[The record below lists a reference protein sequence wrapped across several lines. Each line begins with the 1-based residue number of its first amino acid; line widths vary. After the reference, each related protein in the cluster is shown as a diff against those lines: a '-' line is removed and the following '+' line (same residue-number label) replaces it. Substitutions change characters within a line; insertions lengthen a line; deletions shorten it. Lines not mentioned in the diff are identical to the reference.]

1 MADVTLPPGSSAWGS
16 PAEIRR
22 GGITAPPNSQLYY
35 DPVTNKAA
43 YIPVN
48 SAIPSGVVMVPQKA
62 TISSNGQYVVNG
74 KQVSLPATSTSSTTT
89 EKTVSTLTQLGI
101 NLSGPNSLIGQPFIL
116 PNAEILAAAGVSAK
130 DIKKYALQPLNLPTM
145 GPGNLSLSSSG
156 SLMAGILNLP
166 PSIQKVVMD
175 KLGLNN
181 TSLGKTVAERVSA
194 MMPVYTSVGGHIGAI
209 TTPLQQQMAQTAAL
223 TQSVGQLE
231 KSIQTGNNAV
241 LLGARESAKYS
252 AEASADVSLT
262 TWGIDTPEMTK
273 LVHNLASAGMV
284 SPNEI
289 LEHVRSTNTYKAAF
303 PGLAEYNT
311 SPGAIH
317 MTESQYQ
324 TYTQTVMNTATQ
336 FGAPMPSQTEIGNL
350 LKGHVSAAEYNQR
363 VTDIYSAV
371 SNADPNVKKL
381 LAEQYGVD
389 QNNLMAYFADPKK
402 ALPVMQRQVATA
414 EIQDYGSR
422 VGLTGLTQTG
432 ASQLAD
438 MAKLS
443 SATGNNPLGA
453 GVSQIQGALLNAS
466 KDMSLTRAT
475 PGQNVPTL
483 NTNVLIGSQVA
494 GFAGTNQ
501 AAASR
506 TVQLAEQAKAAPF
519 EKGGGYAESN
529 KGVTGIGYATT

>member
-1 MADVTLPPGSSAWGS
+1 MSTKAKPKPKAKPNQGATFNASQGNQLNLGDFIKSFAPELPLKY
-16 PAEIRR
+16 
-22 GGITAPPNSQLYY
+22 T
-35 DPVTNKAA
+35 DPVTGVVTDYTKTNLLYYPAGTSIGVTPTKTTLLSALNWLSGSNPALGQALMDHLNLNETSNGTAVSAA
-43 YIPVN
+43 YNALTKAHFNLGKVQSPQVSSLKATVSGLTKILGDQTAAGISSATASQQANAIDNVRNTIESWNYTAAQKDYISGLVTQLATVN
-48 SAIPSGVVMVPQKA
+48 GDHIVNQNALLDIFRGDIPSG
-62 TISSNGQYVVNG
+62 
-74 KQVSLPATSTSSTTT
+74 
-89 EKTVSTLTQLGI
+89 
-101 NLSGPNSLIGQPFIL
+101 
-116 PNAEILAAAGVSAK
+116 
-130 DIKKYALQPLNLPTM
+130 
-145 GPGNLSLSSSG
+145 
-156 SLMAGILNLP
+156 
-166 PSIQKVVMD
+166 
-175 KLGLNN
+175 
-181 TSLGKTVAERVSA
+181 LGKT
-194 MMPVYTSVGGHIGAI
+194 TD
-209 TTPLQQQMAQTAAL
+209 
-223 TQSVGQLE
+223 
-231 KSIQTGNNAV
+231 
-241 LLGARESAKYS
+241 AKIK
-252 AEASADVSLT
+252 ADY
-262 TWGIDTPEMTK
+262 
-273 LVHNLASAGMV
+273 NF
-284 SPNEI
+284 
-289 LEHVRSTNTYKAAF
+289 AF
-303 PGLAEYNT
+303 PGLNDYNNQ
-311 SPGAIH
+311 PGAVH

-324 TYTQTVMNTATQ
+324 TYTQTIMNTATQ
-336 FGAPMPSQTEIGNL
+336 FGAPMPSQGEIGNL

-466 KDMSLTRAT
+466 KDMPLTRVT

-483 NTNVLIGSQVA
+483 DTNVLIGSQVA

-529 KGVTGIGYATT
+529 KGITGIGYATT

>member
-231 KSIQTGNNAV
+231 KSVQTGNNAV

-273 LVHNLASAGMV
+273 LVHNLAAAGMV
-284 SPNEI
+284 NTNEI
-289 LEHVRSTNTYKAAF
+289 LMNVRETNTYKNAF
-303 PGLAEYNT
+303 PGLSDYNK
-311 SPGAIH
+311 SPGAVH
-317 MTESQYQ
+317 MTEGQYM
-324 TYTQTVMNTATQ
+324 TYSETIQNTATQ
-336 FGAPMPSQTEIGNL
+336 FGAPMPSQTEIGDL
-350 LKGHVSAAEYNQR
+350 LKGNVSAAEYNQR
-363 VTDIYSAV
+363 VTDIYAAV
-371 SNADPNVKKL
+371 SNANPNVKKL

-389 QNNLMAYFADPKK
+389 QNHLMAYYADPKR
-402 ALPVMQRQVATA
+402 ALQDMQRQVASA
-414 EIQDYGSR
+414 EIQDYSSK

-432 ASQLAD
+432 ASELAD

-443 SATGNNPLGA
+443 STAGNNPLGV
-453 GVSQIQGALLNAS
+453 GVSQIQGSLLNAS
-466 KDMSLTRAT
+466 RDVALTKAA
-475 PGQNVPTL
+475 PGQNGPTL
-483 NTNVLIGSQVA
+483 NTNQLIGTQIA
-494 GFAGTNQ
+494 GFGGTNQ
-501 AAASR
+501 AAE
-506 TVQLAEQAKAAPF
+506 QLQVGRAEQARTAPF
-519 EKGGGYAESN
+519 DKGGGYAEN
-529 KGVTGIGYATT
+529 AKGVLGLSGART